1 MDNSWLL
8 KLMIVLMMLTGFSGA
23 VIPYIFSGI
32 MRLKLMLT
40 SAIFYL
46 VSVILL
52 AIFYVKNGTTSCMF
66 LDLGSFNI
74 KFHLEFL
81 GVIFLGLLSCL
92 WCLAVVYSW
101 YYLNYNDLSLGRRPE
116 DLRGP
121 GLHKTPEDLH
131 PREKGATTLSFLTL
145 CIIAA
150 SLIAISANMIT
161 MFIFYEL
168 LTLMTIPLVFQGSF
182 DDLGK
187 YLRPLLYPAILLW
200 LPAIL
205 YINYSAGSTD
215 FFLIPDLE
223 LPRIHGVA
231 LLLLC
236 IFGISKSAIMPLHT
250 WLPAAMVARHP
261 VSAMLHSVAVVN
273 AGLFCIFKIMTYIFG
288 FEYLRYLVG
297 EFNWLIII
305 PGITIIYSG
314 WLAFKAQELKQ
325 VLAYSTISQLSLS
338 LLGIF
343 LLSKA
348 GLAAA
353 VIHMLAHSAAKI
365 TLFFAAGVIYVTSGK
380 KMVSDLRGL
389 YYQMP
394 ITTILFCLSSLSLVG
409 APLFAGYYSKAY
421 LYQAASEEDLVS
433 AIITAGT
440 LLTCLYIF
448 KVVYSLF
455 SSGEQLSCLALAT
468 QEDKTLES
476 HETSINSQAPT
487 REGIS
492 RENLGLIIP
501 TAVCAAA
508 TIGFPIIAYI
518 AEKLLGFL

>member
-1 MDNSWLL
+1 
-8 KLMIVLMMLTGFSGA
+8 MIVLMMLTGFSGA
-23 VIPYIFSGI
+23 AIPYIFSGI
-32 MRLKLMLT
+32 MRLKLILT

-46 VSVILL
+46 ISVILL
-52 AIFYVKNGTTSCMF
+52 GIFYVKNGTTSCVL
-66 LDLGSFNI
+66 LDIGSFNV

-81 GVIFLGLLSCL
+81 GVIFLGILSCL
-92 WCLAVVYSW
+92 WCVAVVYSW
-101 YYLNYNDLSLGRRPE
+101 YYLDYNDASLGRRCEALGSPA
-116 DLRGP
+116 
-121 GLHKTPEDLH
+121 LHETLEDLH
-131 PREKGATTLSFLTL
+131 PREKSATILSFMTL

-150 SLIAISANMIT
+150 SLIALSANMIT

-168 LTLMTIPLVFQGSF
+168 LTLLTIPLVFQGSF
-182 DDLGK
+182 DDLGR

-223 LPRIHGVA
+223 LPRIDGVI

-250 WLPAAMVARHP
+250 WLPAAMVATHP

-288 FEYLRYLVG
+288 FEYLGYLVG

-353 VIHMLAHSAAKI
+353 VIHMLAHSASKI
-365 TLFFAAGVIYVTSGK
+365 TLFFAAGSMYVMSGK
-380 KMVSDLRGL
+380 KAVSDLRGL

-394 ITTILFCLSSLSLVG
+394 MTTALFCLGGLSLIGV
-409 APLFAGYYSKAY
+409 PLFAGYYSKSY
-421 LYQAASEEDLVS
+421 LYQVASEEYLVL

-455 SSGEQLSCLALAT
+455 SS
-468 QEDKTLES
+468 D
-476 HETSINSQAPT
+476 ETSRDPRAWRDRNN
-487 REGIS
+487 

-501 TAVCAAA
+501 TTICAAA
-508 TIGFPIIAYI
+508 TIGFPVIAYI
-518 AEKLLGFL
+518 AEKLLRFL